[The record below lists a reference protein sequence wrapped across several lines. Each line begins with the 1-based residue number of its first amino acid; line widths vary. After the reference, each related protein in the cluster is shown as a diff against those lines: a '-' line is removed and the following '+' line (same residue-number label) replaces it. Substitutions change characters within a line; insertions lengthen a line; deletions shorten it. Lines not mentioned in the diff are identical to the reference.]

1 MILKD
6 LLTVQ
11 KFGIFTFKATAHALI
26 AEKTLKQDE
35 KVFMIMPTPREI
47 STSCG
52 LAVKVYPEDMEE
64 TRIYLE
70 QNKVAIEGI
79 YLIDRQYKG
88 KDSIQPI
95 LK

>member
-1 MILKD
+1 MLKD

-11 KFGIFTFKATAHALI
+11 KFGILTFKATAHALM
-26 AEKTLKQDE
+26 AEKALEQGE

-47 STSCG
+47 SISCG
-52 LAVKVYPEDMEE
+52 LAVKVYPEDLEE
-64 TRIYLE
+64 TRNYLE

-79 YLIDRQYKG
+79 YLIDRQDKG

-95 LK
+95 S